1 LEELSSYQR
10 IPLENLVKIV
20 IGMCL
25 NLDLHDRFV
34 CLGTRVFETFDWSDF
49 YYCAIDRSARSQS
62 SYFFFWFRARQS
74 AQKWLWWSSFIL
86 YFIFWTNFVEPR

>member
-62 SYFFFWFRARQS
+62 SYFFFLVSS
-74 AQKWLWWSSFIL
+74 APKCTKMVVMIQLYIIL
-86 YFIFWTNFVEPR
+86 HLLN